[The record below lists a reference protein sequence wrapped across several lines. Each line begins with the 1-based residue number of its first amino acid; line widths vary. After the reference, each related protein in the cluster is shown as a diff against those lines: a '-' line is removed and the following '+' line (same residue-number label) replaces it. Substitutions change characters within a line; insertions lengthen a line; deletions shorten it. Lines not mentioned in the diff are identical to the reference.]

1 MNYTARSVIAP
12 DSSLRSD
19 QVKLSYHCLCG
30 LMQQIIINI
39 LHKSYNMSY
48 NEAYKYL
55 YENMTIPNQRIVN
68 IIEGII
74 KENDGIDVIINRN
87 PTISLGSILSMKCI
101 GIEYNYTMSLEVTVL
116 KGLAADQW
124 SYNELFHY
132 SRCS

>member
-1 MNYTARSVIAP
+1 
-12 DSSLRSD
+12 
-19 QVKLSYHCLCG
+19 
-30 LMQQIIINI
+30 
-39 LHKSYNMSY
+39 MSY

-87 PTISLGSILSMKCI
+87 PTISLGSILCMKCI

-124 SYNELFHY
+124 SYSRVIYY
-132 SRCS
+132 SFVVNCWKAKSNSRFF

>member
-1 MNYTARSVIAP
+1 
-12 DSSLRSD
+12 
-19 QVKLSYHCLCG
+19 
-30 LMQQIIINI
+30 MQQIIINI

-87 PTISLGSILSMKCI
+87 
-101 GIEYNYTMSLEVTVL
+101 
-116 KGLAADQW
+116 
-124 SYNELFHY
+124 
-132 SRCS
+132 

>member
-1 MNYTARSVIAP
+1 
-12 DSSLRSD
+12 
-19 QVKLSYHCLCG
+19 
-30 LMQQIIINI
+30 MQQIIINI
-39 LHKSYNMSY
+39 MHKSYNMSY

-87 PTISLGSILSMKCI
+87 PTISLGSILCMKCI

-124 SYNELFHY
+124 SYNRVIYY
-132 SRCS
+132 SFVVNCWKAKSNSRFF